1 MSSLGVGKF
10 CTLVN
15 LFRCLVPRS
24 FAQTWALEPQWKQ
37 VVCPVFGSP
46 WSTVV
51 GGKGFGVWMPLIYVS
66 KWDTNIWLLFTGSRR
81 SETSKISHNLQSGHI
96 WGETRH
102 FGPLCKLWLILEVSD
117 LWDPVNKSQTLY
129 IEAKLGGTVI
139 SQVVGYYM
147 GEKMIPRVGGGSISP
162 PAGDIGP
169 PFSST
174 WVQNGAQTTLGK
186 GVYSQL
192 VGWWTVGHSRGVGL
206 WFTYGFHFRSRG
218 LSHLQSEIFSPL
230 VLDHWFRTEF
240 ERKAYLTYFWVC
252 EMYGIPWEVG
262 FGFNMGLTPLL
273 YESKWD
279 TNIWLLLIPYRRS
292 GNPFGGGV
300 ANN

>member
-24 FAQTWALEPQWKQ
+24 FVQTWAPEPQWKQ

-147 GEKMIPRVGGGSISP
+147 GEKMIPRVGGG
-162 PAGDIGP
+162 
-169 PFSST
+169 
-174 WVQNGAQTTLGK
+174 Q
-186 GVYSQL
+186 
-192 VGWWTVGHSRGVGL
+192 
-206 WFTYGFHFRSRG
+206 
-218 LSHLQSEIFSPL
+218 SHLQLEILGLLSPRL
-230 VLDHWFRTEF
+230 GFRMELKPLWEKGYIHSWWGG
-240 ERKAYLTYFWVC
+240 ERW
-252 EMYGIPWEVG
+252 GIPEELG
-262 FGFNMGLTPLL
+262 FGSHMVFILGAGVYLISSRRYSVLSYLIIGSELSSRERRIWHIFGYARCMGFLERWVLVSIWVWPHYCMNRNGILTFGFSSSRTGDLGTHL
-273 YESKWD
+273 
-279 TNIWLLLIPYRRS
+279 
-292 GNPFGGGV
+292 GGGRE
-300 ANN
+300 